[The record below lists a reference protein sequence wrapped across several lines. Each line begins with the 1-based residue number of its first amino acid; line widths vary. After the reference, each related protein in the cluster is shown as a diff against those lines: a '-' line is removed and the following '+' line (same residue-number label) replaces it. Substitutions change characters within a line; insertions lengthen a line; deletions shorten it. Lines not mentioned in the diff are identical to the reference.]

1 MVFGR
6 YLILRKLLQSRLNDP
21 DGKKRCVN
29 FYRQAQ
35 RVLRYG
41 GEMPQELQQYAEKAR
56 FSQHDISQEELQLRQ
71 YFSEMQFVPQ
81 EWYAY
86 KALFA
91 WEERESATI
100 RQKLAH
106 RHSHRRPAIAAS
118 LAALLLVGAGILL
131 LNKQDTPTNYA
142 VIDGHIT
149 TDLSVVKQEAEQAL
163 MMVTTTEEET
173 FDALNTIQL

>member
-1 MVFGR
+1 MRQEEIQRLLDR
-6 YLILRKLLQSRLNDP
+6 YL
-21 DGKKRCVN
+21 DG
-29 FYRQAQ
+29 
-35 RVLRYG
+35 
-41 GEMPQELQQYAEKAR
+41 ET
-56 FSQHDISQEELQLRQ
+56 SSQEELQLRQ
-71 YFSEMQFVPQ
+71 YFSEMQLVPQ

-106 RHSHRRPAIAAS
+106 RRLAIAAS

-131 LNKQDTPTNYA
+131 LNKQDNPTNYA

>member
-1 MVFGR
+1 MRQEEIQRLLDR
-6 YLILRKLLQSRLNDP
+6 YL
-21 DGKKRCVN
+21 DG
-29 FYRQAQ
+29 
-35 RVLRYG
+35 
-41 GEMPQELQQYAEKAR
+41 ET
-56 FSQHDISQEELQLRQ
+56 SSQEELQLRQ
-71 YFSEMQFVPQ
+71 YFSETQLVPQ

-100 RQKLAH
+100 RQKPAH
-106 RHSHRRPAIAAS
+106 RHSHRRMAIAAS
-118 LAALLLVGAGILL
+118 LTALLLIGAGML
-131 LNKQDTPTNYA
+131 LNMQDNPTNYA

-149 TDLSVVKQEAEQAL
+149 TDLSIVKQEAEQAL

>member
-1 MVFGR
+1 MRQEEIQRLLDR
-6 YLILRKLLQSRLNDP
+6 YL
-21 DGKKRCVN
+21 DG
-29 FYRQAQ
+29 
-35 RVLRYG
+35 
-41 GEMPQELQQYAEKAR
+41 ET
-56 FSQHDISQEELQLRQ
+56 SSQEELQLRQ
-71 YFSEMQFVPQ
+71 YFSETQLVPQ
-81 EWYAY
+81 KWYAY

-106 RHSHRRPAIAAS
+106 RHSHRRLAIAAS

-131 LNKQDTPTNYA
+131 LNKQDNPTNYA